1 MPPRPRPPL
10 PTHAPLPIDEAL
22 AIVAAAVTPLAVEPV
37 TLADAY
43 GRFLGE
49 DVRAAVDLPSFA
61 SSAMDGFALRAA
73 DTPGELR
80 IVGESAAG
88 TPYAG
93 SLAVGEAIAISTGA
107 VVPADA
113 DTVVP
118 VEDAEV
124 ADGRL
129 RVAEA
134 REREHHIRHAGDDIR
149 RGAPLLE
156 AGTRLGAAQIGALAA
171 AGLGELPCRALPR
184 VAIVTT
190 GTELRPPGSTLAE
203 GEIYDSN
210 GPMLSAALRS
220 TGAIETRI
228 PAAADTAEAHR
239 AALTRALEHD
249 VVISTGGVSVGGHDL
264 VREVNRELGVD
275 ERFWRVAIRPGKPL
289 SFGVRGHTLVFGLPG
304 NPVST
309 LVTFELFVRPA
320 LLAAQGAPDRAP
332 EFRSGALAAAVPR
345 RPERDDFIR
354 VRVSS
359 PARATTL
366 TPLSGQQSH
375 QIAVTAGADALARIP
390 AGRGELAAGEIVSYL
405 PLRSF

>member
-1 MPPRPRPPL
+1 MASAPL

-37 TLADAY
+37 ALADAY

-49 DVRAAVDLPSFA
+49 DVRAAVDLPSFP
-61 SSAMDGFALRAA
+61 SSAMDGFAVRAA

-88 TPYAG
+88 APYAG
-93 SLAVGEAIAISTGA
+93 SLAAGEAIAISTGA
-107 VVPADA
+107 VMPAGA

-118 VEDAEV
+118 VEDVEQG
-124 ADGRL
+124 DGRL
-129 RVAEA
+129 RVAEP
-134 REREHHIRHAGDDIR
+134 REREGHVRHAGSDIR
-149 RGAPLLE
+149 RGAPLLD
-156 AGTRLGAAQIGALAA
+156 AGTRIGAAQVGALAA

-184 VAIVTT
+184 VAILTT
-190 GTELRPPGSTLAE
+190 GTELRPPGATLAE

-228 PAAADTAEAHR
+228 PAAADTAQAHR
-239 AALTRALEHD
+239 AALARALEHD
-249 VVISTGGVSVGGHDL
+249 VVITSGGVSVGGHDL
-264 VREVNRELGVD
+264 VREANRELGVE
-275 ERFWRVAIRPGKPL
+275 ERFWQVAIRPGKPL
-289 SFGVRGHTLVFGLPG
+289 SFGVRGRTLVFGLPG

-320 LLAAQGAPDRAP
+320 VLAAQGARDHSPA
-332 EFRSGALAAAVPR
+332 FGSGALGAAVPR
-345 RPERDDFIR
+345 RLGREDFIR
-354 VRVSS
+354 VRLSGDAQA
-359 PARATTL
+359 PTL
-366 TPLSGQQSH
+366 TPLKGQQSH